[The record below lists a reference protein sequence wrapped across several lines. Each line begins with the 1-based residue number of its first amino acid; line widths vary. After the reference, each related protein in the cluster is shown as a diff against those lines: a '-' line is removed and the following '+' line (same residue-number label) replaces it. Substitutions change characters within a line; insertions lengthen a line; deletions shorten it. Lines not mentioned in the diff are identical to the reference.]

1 MQTSDERARTM
12 AAAPDTIDQTIELAL
27 DAEVALDLD
36 IDAAI
41 PAEEVAA
48 DDAAEVEAP
57 AILDE
62 VLVEEVSIDGMC
74 GVY

>member
-1 MQTSDERARTM
+1 MRTSDESGPLLP
-12 AAAPDTIDQTIELAL
+12 AAPDTPDQTIELAL

-36 IDAAI
+36 SDAAI